1 MVQCTIDF
9 GISFSRHVSNT
20 DRVGKRYR
28 NMANVFSIG
37 DDDDGKIKFKA
48 EILKD
53 KTRNNFLIKKKY
65 KIE

>member
-1 MVQCTIDF
+1 M
-9 GISFSRHVSNT
+9 SNT